1 MKKLKLFYLAS
12 FSLSSICAQID
23 RSIQPI
29 SGPAPIIQLGEPQS
43 FTLKNGMTIM
53 VVENHKLPR
62 VTITLS
68 IENPPIFEGK
78 LAGANDV
85 LGRMLGKGSLN
96 IKKNTFEEKIDFMGA
111 YLNFGSSRAFAY
123 SLSRYFP
130 RVLELMAD
138 AALNPNFIEE
148 EFDKEKG
155 KLIELIRSSDKDVKA
170 AARRVENLIT
180 FGEKHP
186 YGEFT
191 NTQSVSNLN
200 ISDVIK
206 YYDSNYNPENAYLVI
221 VGDVNFK
228 DVKKQVS
235 SLFKNWVGNAP
246 TPYQF
251 DPAKNSSELDI
262 HFIDMNNASQSEVS
276 VIFTN
281 EINKKHPD
289 YFSMLLVNNIL
300 GGGGQG
306 RLFQNLRE
314 DKAFTYGSYSRF
326 QPNKYSRAKMN
337 AYASVR
343 TSVTDSAV
351 LELLKELE
359 KIRTDEVT
367 LKELNDAKAKYSGVF
382 VLALEKP
389 ETIARYAL
397 SIQSENLPANFYKT
411 FLQKIND
418 VTVSEILKTAKKHV
432 ALNNARIFVTG
443 KGDEVL
449 NNLEN
454 LAPFGK
460 RLKVSYY
467 DQYGTPIERPDYSSQ
482 LPDGVSAASILDH
495 YFKAIG
501 GLDKIKNITSK
512 SEVIQGTMEEM
523 QLEIISK
530 KTTQKQHYFTLSMM
544 GNVVQ
549 KRVVNKDKG
558 YSEAKGQTLKLNGDE
573 LETALEE
580 SEIFAEISLNP
591 SNIKVSVSDVNGVA
605 AYELEV
611 SPNKSFFYDQ
621 ETFLKIKISET
632 QEVQGNTLTQKTFMG
647 EYKEVDGI
655 LFPHK
660 TTQSFGPQS
669 IDFITKS
676 IELNGI
682 IDAADFN

>member
-1 MKKLKLFYLAS
+1 MKKLKLLCLVF

-29 SGPAPIIQLGEPQS
+29 SRPVPLIQLGEPQS

-62 VTITLS
+62 VSITLR
-68 IENPPIFEGK
+68 IDNPPIFQGK
-78 LAGANDV
+78 LAGANDL
-85 LGRMLGKGSLN
+85 LGRMLGKGSTN
-96 IKKNTFEEKIDFMGA
+96 ISKNEFEEEIDFMGA

-138 AALNPNFIEE
+138 AALSPNFIEE
-148 EFDKEKG
+148 EFDKEKE

-170 AARRVENLIT
+170 AARRVGNLIT

-191 NTQSVSNLN
+191 TTQSVLNLN

-206 YYDSNYNPENAYLVI
+206 YYDSNYNPGNAYLVI
-221 VGDVNFK
+221 IGDVNFK

-235 SLFKNWVGNAP
+235 SLFKNWTGNAP
-246 TPYQF
+246 TTYKF
-251 DPAKNSSELDI
+251 NPAKNSSELDI

-289 YFSMLLVNNIL
+289 YFSMLLVNSIL
-300 GGGGQG
+300 GGGSQG

-326 QPNKYSRAKMN
+326 QPNKYSRAKMS

-343 TSVTDSAV
+343 SSVTDSAV
-351 LELLKELE
+351 VELLKELE
-359 KIRTDEVT
+359 KIRTEKVT
-367 LKELNDAKAKYSGVF
+367 LKELNDAKAKYLGAF
-382 VLALEKP
+382 VLAMEKP
-389 ETIARYAL
+389 ETIAQYAL
-397 SIQSENLPANFYKT
+397 SIQSENLPSNFYKT

-418 VTVSEILKTAKKHV
+418 VTVSEILKTAKKHI

-443 KGDEVL
+443 KGSEVL

-454 LAPFGK
+454 VAPFGK
-460 RLKVSYY
+460 KLKVSYY
-467 DQYGTPIERPDYSSQ
+467 DQYGTPIERPDYSNK
-482 LPDGVSAASILDH
+482 LPNGVTAASILDN

-501 GLDKIKNITSK
+501 GLNKMKSITSK
-512 SEVIQGTMEEM
+512 SEVIQGTIQGM

-530 KTTQKQHYFTLSMM
+530 KTPHKQSYFTISMM
-544 GNVVQ
+544 GNVIQ
-549 KRVVNKDKG
+549 KQVVSKDKG
-558 YSEAKGQTLKLNGDE
+558 YSEAQGQRTELSGDE
-573 LETALEE
+573 LENALEE
-580 SEIFAEISLNP
+580 SAIFAEINLDP
-591 SNIKVSVSDVNGVA
+591 SNIKVSISDVNGVA
-605 AYELEV
+605 AYELAV

-621 ETFLKIKISET
+621 ETHLKIKISET
-632 QEVQGNTLTQKTFMG
+632 QEFEGNTIKQETLIG

-669 IDFITKS
+669 IDFFIQS
-676 IELNGI
+676 IELNGV
-682 IDAADFN
+682 IDTADFN